1 MGPVSN
7 IHVMEMLDSQADLLR
22 DPCSLALREAA
33 LLGDPVKQLPT
44 LHALH
49 HHQQSPGSSRSWRKR
64 VWLKETGA
72 GSRSSRF
79 EKQAGE
85 EEAEMETGVRSK
97 TESIGRSG

>member
-49 HHQQSPGSSRSWRKR
+49 HHQQSPGNSRSWRKR
-64 VWLKETGA
+64 VWLKETGD

-79 EKQAGE
+79 EKAS
-85 EEAEMETGVRSK
+85 R
-97 TESIGRSG
+97 RR